1 MQELKGSLAPK
12 CPFCRHPIPGT
23 KAESDKNVMKRI
35 ETDDSVAMSEM
46 GVHHYHEG
54 DYSGALKYL
63 TKAAELGHI
72 GAHHLLSELYD
83 KGQGVEKDVK
93 KRLYHLEE
101 TAIGG
106 HPNARYNLGCHEG
119 NNGRIERA
127 MKHIIISAN
136 LGDDVSIGALKRE
149 YTRGRISKEDLTA
162 AVRAHQ
168 AAVDATKSPQREE
181 AEAFLHLQNQG

>member
-72 GAHHLLSELYD
+72 GAHHLLSELYVRG
-83 KGQGVEKDVK
+83 K
-93 KRLYHLEE
+93 
-101 TAIGG
+101 
-106 HPNARYNLGCHEG
+106 
-119 NNGRIERA
+119 
-127 MKHIIISAN
+127 
-136 LGDDVSIGALKRE
+136 ALR
-149 YTRGRISKEDLTA
+149 RM
-162 AVRAHQ
+162 
-168 AAVDATKSPQREE
+168 
-181 AEAFLHLQNQG
+181 